1 MNPTLRN
8 VLAVIAGAIL
18 GSLANGFLIEISGKV
33 IPPPDGADV
42 TTLEGLKASIHL
54 FEPKHFVF
62 PFLAHALGTL
72 TGAFVAAKL
81 AATHKMRIAL
91 GIGVL
96 FLLGGIANCFMLPA
110 PVWFMAVD
118 VIVAYIPMGYLGGK
132 LAIGAVKNS
141 ES

>member
-18 GSLANGFLIEISGKV
+18 GSLVNGFLIEISGKV

-81 AATHKMRIAL
+81 AVTHKMRIAL

-110 PVWFMAVD
+110 PLWFMAVD